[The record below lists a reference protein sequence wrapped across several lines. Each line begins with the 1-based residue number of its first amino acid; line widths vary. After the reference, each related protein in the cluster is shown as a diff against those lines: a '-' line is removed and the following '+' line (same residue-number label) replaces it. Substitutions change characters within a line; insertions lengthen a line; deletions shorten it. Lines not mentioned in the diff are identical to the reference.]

1 MSAIGLAS
9 NVKWISLPFWESR
22 QEFENHG
29 IIVNSRLR
37 VPSRIVFLDVGIT
50 KSHTR
55 RLFYIQNVCNFIP
68 GMRIGSQSSILLN
81 DEWPMFGSQSQQSR
95 TTRSTIGPQD
105 YWIILWIVLRLDKP
119 VKDVSLMVL
128 INSQIARELI
138 ETGVGIQSGL
148 QVNEQE

>member
-1 MSAIGLAS
+1 MSAIRLAC

-55 RLFYIQNVCNFIP
+55 RLFYIQNVCHFIP
-68 GMRIGSQSSILLN
+68 GMRIGSQSSILVN

-138 ETGVGIQSGL
+138 KTGVGIQSGL
-148 QVNEQE
+148 QANERE